1 MPSFDPTRAPIGRLT
16 RLGVVL
22 DGSSPLARLTAL
34 ARMCERAGIDAIWLA
49 DPAGGSTELDALAI
63 AGQIATDLQHAHL
76 GLMVDPEVRP
86 ASVLAAAVAG
96 LARATG
102 MPIEVAVQGHGP
114 SIADYT
120 QVLRDELQAA
130 MPLDRPRL
138 SAVAVSVEGV
148 RRLLQTVDDIVL
160 PGWLH
165 ADLETAA
172 DAARAAAADAG
183 RDPSSLGVAA
193 LVPVSIGRTGAEASA
208 RADLDP
214 KFRQHG
220 DPAEIGIF
228 GTLEECQD
236 RVIALRSCRDQRP
249 ALPAAGRAR
258 RPRRHRSADG
268 DRGRDHGSTPAGGP
282 SIAGPAAARRLGWS
296 WATADPT
303 VGQRRLQTA
312 LTRRAVS
319 RTNGRNSPRRVSGS
333 TRPAWAQTDSA
344 APTRPLPSVTG
355 AATEHSPSS
364 SC

>member
-236 RVIALRSCRDQRP
+236 RVIALAHAGISDLRCVLPNAPDVHDVIAQLTAIAVGTTEVLLPGALRSP
-249 ALPAAGRAR
+249 APPPPEGWGGR
-258 RPRRHRSADG
+258 
-268 DRGRDHGSTPAGGP
+268 GP
-282 SIAGPAAARRLGWS
+282 
-296 WATADPT
+296 
-303 VGQRRLQTA
+303 Q
-312 LTRRAVS
+312 
-319 RTNGRNSPRRVSGS
+319 
-333 TRPAWAQTDSA
+333 
-344 APTRPLPSVTG
+344 PTRPSVSDG
-355 AATEHSPSS
+355 SRRR
-364 SC
+364 